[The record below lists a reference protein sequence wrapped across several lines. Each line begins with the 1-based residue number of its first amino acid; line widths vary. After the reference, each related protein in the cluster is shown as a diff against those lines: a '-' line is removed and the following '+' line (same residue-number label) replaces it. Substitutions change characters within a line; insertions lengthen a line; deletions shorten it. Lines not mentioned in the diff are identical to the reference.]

1 MRLRMMR
8 IYFRFI
14 AYLFVITACT
24 SARADSYV
32 DFFRAVNVD
41 NDRTVSEL
49 LARGFDPNTKSD
61 SGQVA
66 LFLAMRDDAPKV
78 AAALLASPALNVDA
92 TNATGETPL
101 MMAALKGRLDWAK
114 KLIER
119 GAKVHKPGWSP
130 VHYAA
135 TGPNTELL
143 TMLLDRGADINALAP
158 NRNTPLM
165 MAARYGPENNV
176 KLLVQRG
183 ADKKLINERNLS
195 AADMAKTG
203 ERAWL
208 VPLLQ

>member
-1 MRLRMMR
+1 M
-8 IYFRFI
+8 YFRFI
-14 AYLFVITACT
+14 VYLLVITACGST
-24 SARADSYV
+24 RADSYV

-49 LARGFDPNTKSD
+49 LARGFDPNTKSE

-92 TNATGETPL
+92 ANATGETAL

-114 KLIER
+114 RLIER
-119 GAKVHKPGWSP
+119 GAKVHKPGWAP

>member
-1 MRLRMMR
+1 MR
-8 IYFRFI
+8 IYLKSVI
-14 AYLFVITACT
+14 YLIVIIGF
-24 SARADSYV
+24 SHARADAYV
-32 DFFRAVNVD
+32 DFFRAVSVD
-41 NDRTVSEL
+41 NASTVKEL
-49 LARGFDPNTKSD
+49 LARGFDPNTKNE

-78 AAALLASPALNVDA
+78 AAALLASPALNIDA
-92 TNATGETPL
+92 NNALGETPL

-114 KLIER
+114 KLMER
-119 GAKVHKPGWSP
+119 GAKVQKPGWSP

-143 TMLLDRGADINALAP
+143 AMLLDSGADINALAP

-165 MAARYGPENNV
+165 MAARYGPEENV

-195 AADMAKTG
+195 AADMARAG

>member
-1 MRLRMMR
+1 MH
-8 IYFRFI
+8 FRFV
-14 AYLFVITACT
+14 AYIFVITSCF
-24 SARADSYV
+24 SAHADSYV

-41 NDRTVSEL
+41 NDRTVTEL
-49 LARGFDPNTKSD
+49 LARGFDPNTKSE

-92 TNATGETPL
+92 ANATGETPL

-119 GAKVHKPGWSP
+119 GAKVHKPGWAP

-143 TMLLDRGADINALAP
+143 AMLLDRGADINALAP

-203 ERAWL
+203 ERTWL

>member
-1 MRLRMMR
+1 MN
-8 IYFRFI
+8 IYIRF
-14 AYLFVITACT
+14 AVYLFVVIGFS

-41 NDRTVSEL
+41 NARTVTEL
-49 LARGFDPNTKSD
+49 LERGFDPNTKSE

-78 AAALLASPALNVDA
+78 AAALLASPALDLDA
-92 TNATGETPL
+92 TNAMGETPL
-101 MMAALKGRLDWAK
+101 MMAALKGRLDWSK

-119 GAKVHKPGWSP
+119 GAKVQKPGWAP

-143 TMLLDRGADINALAP
+143 AMLLDRGAEINALAP

-165 MAARYGPENNV
+165 MATRYGSEDSV
-176 KLLVQRG
+176 KLLLRRG
-183 ADKKLINERNLS
+183 ADKKLVNDRNLS

-203 ERAWL
+203 DRAWL

>member
-1 MRLRMMR
+1 M
-8 IYFRFI
+8 YFRFI
-14 AYLFVITACT
+14 VYLIVITACGST
-24 SARADSYV
+24 RADSYV

-49 LARGFDPNTKSD
+49 LARGFDPNTKSE

-92 TNATGETPL
+92 ANATGETPL

-119 GAKVHKPGWSP
+119 GAKVHKPGWAP

-143 TMLLDRGADINALAP
+143 AMLLDRGADINALAP

>member
-1 MRLRMMR
+1 MRK
-8 IYFRFI
+8 YFRSLT
-14 AYLFVITACT
+14 YLFVITWCV
-24 SARADSYV
+24 SASADAYV
-32 DFFRAVNVD
+32 DFFRAVSVD
-41 NDRTVSEL
+41 NERTVAEL
-49 LARGFDPNTKSD
+49 LGRGFDPNTKSE

-78 AAALLASPALNVDA
+78 AAALLASPALNIDA
-92 TNATGETPL
+92 INAMGETPL
-101 MMAALKGRLDWAK
+101 MMAALKGRFDWAR
-114 KLIER
+114 KLVER
-119 GAKVHKPGWSP
+119 GAKVQKPGWSP

-135 TGPNTELL
+135 TGPSTELL
-143 TMLLDRGADINALAP
+143 AMLLDRGADINALAP

-165 MAARYGPENNV
+165 MAARYGPEDSV

-195 AADMAKTG
+195 AADMARSG

>member
-1 MRLRMMR
+1 MR
-8 IYFRFI
+8 IYLKYIIYLVVIIGFSHAI
-14 AYLFVITACT
+14 ADA
-24 SARADSYV
+24 YV
-32 DFFRAVNVD
+32 DFFRAVSVD
-41 NDRTVSEL
+41 NASTVKEL
-49 LARGFDPNTKSD
+49 LARGFDPNTKNE

-78 AAALLASPALNVDA
+78 AAALLASPALNIDA
-92 TNATGETPL
+92 NNALGETPL

-114 KLIER
+114 KLMER
-119 GAKVHKPGWSP
+119 GAKVQKPGWSP

-143 TMLLDRGADINALAP
+143 AMLLDSGADINALAP

-165 MAARYGPENNV
+165 MAARYGPEENV

-195 AADMAKTG
+195 AADMARAG